1 MSTLI
6 KRYFFFILGLIINSF
21 GVAFI
26 TKSALGTS
34 QISSIPYVLSLK
46 FTNLSFGQTT
56 FIFNMLFIL
65 IQLLILKK
73 DFRPI
78 QFLQIAAN
86 ILFSSFID
94 VSMTLL
100 TGLNPQT
107 IPLRTLSLLVGC
119 AILAVGISVE
129 VAPGCHQS
137 SGRRHRPRHGQSIRH
152 GIRQSQDPVRCDPDR
167 HGHAPV
173 FPFLPQIKRNRTGN
187 HHLCRTGRTYDLFR
201 EPVSSGNRE
210 DTRTGR
216 PPLVWEDVPEVN
228 PGDCEKNITQKK
240 EGPRVYKSPWSF
252 FCVKTS

>member
-129 VAPGCHQS
+129 VAPDVIKVPGEGIVHAIS
-137 SGRRHRPRHGQSIRH
+137 RVSGMEFGKVKIRFDVTLIIIAIVLSFLFFQRLNGVGLGTIVSAILIGPMISFVNRHLPGIEKIRGLAGQ
-152 GIRQSQDPVRCDPDR
+152 
-167 HGHAPV
+167 
-173 FPFLPQIKRNRTGN
+173 
-187 HHLCRTGRTYDLFR
+187 
-201 EPVSSGNRE
+201 
-210 DTRTGR
+210 
-216 PPLVWEDVPEVN
+216 
-228 PGDCEKNITQKK
+228 
-240 EGPRVYKSPWSF
+240 
-252 FCVKTS
+252 

>member
-26 TKSALGTS
+26 TKSALGAS

-129 VAPGCHQS
+129 VAPDVIKVPGEGIVHAMARV
-137 SGRRHRPRHGQSIRH
+137 SGMEFGKVKIRFDVTLIIIAIVLSFLFFQRLNGVGLGTIVSAILIGPMISFVNRHLPGIEKIRGLAGQ
-152 GIRQSQDPVRCDPDR
+152 
-167 HGHAPV
+167 
-173 FPFLPQIKRNRTGN
+173 
-187 HHLCRTGRTYDLFR
+187 
-201 EPVSSGNRE
+201 
-210 DTRTGR
+210 
-216 PPLVWEDVPEVN
+216 
-228 PGDCEKNITQKK
+228 
-240 EGPRVYKSPWSF
+240 
-252 FCVKTS
+252 

>member
-119 AILAVGISVE
+119 AIKVPGEGIVHAMARVSGMEFGKVKIRFDVTLIVMATLLSFLFFHKLNGIGLGTIISAVLVGPMISFVNRYLPGIGKIRALA
-129 VAPGCHQS
+129 
-137 SGRRHRPRHGQSIRH
+137 
-152 GIRQSQDPVRCDPDR
+152 DR
-167 HGHAPV
+167 H
-173 FPFLPQIKRNRTGN
+173 
-187 HHLCRTGRTYDLFR
+187 
-201 EPVSSGNRE
+201 
-210 DTRTGR
+210 
-216 PPLVWEDVPEVN
+216 
-228 PGDCEKNITQKK
+228 
-240 EGPRVYKSPWSF
+240 
-252 FCVKTS
+252 

>member
-78 QFLQIAAN
+78 QFLQIASN

-129 VAPGCHQS
+129 VAPDVIKVPGEGIVHAIS
-137 SGRRHRPRHGQSIRH
+137 RVSGMEFGKVKIRFDVTLIIIAIVLSFLFFQRLNGVGLGTIVSAILIGPMISFVNRHLPGIEKIRGLAGQ
-152 GIRQSQDPVRCDPDR
+152 
-167 HGHAPV
+167 
-173 FPFLPQIKRNRTGN
+173 
-187 HHLCRTGRTYDLFR
+187 
-201 EPVSSGNRE
+201 
-210 DTRTGR
+210 
-216 PPLVWEDVPEVN
+216 
-228 PGDCEKNITQKK
+228 
-240 EGPRVYKSPWSF
+240 
-252 FCVKTS
+252 

>member
-107 IPLRTLSLLVGC
+107 IPLRS
-119 AILAVGISVE
+119 
-129 VAPGCHQS
+129 
-137 SGRRHRPRHGQSIRH
+137 
-152 GIRQSQDPVRCDPDR
+152 
-167 HGHAPV
+167 
-173 FPFLPQIKRNRTGN
+173 
-187 HHLCRTGRTYDLFR
+187 
-201 EPVSSGNRE
+201 
-210 DTRTGR
+210 
-216 PPLVWEDVPEVN
+216 
-228 PGDCEKNITQKK
+228 
-240 EGPRVYKSPWSF
+240 
-252 FCVKTS
+252 

>member
-129 VAPGCHQS
+129 VAPDVIKVPGEGIVHAMARV
-137 SGRRHRPRHGQSIRH
+137 SGMEFGKVKIRFDVTLIIIAIVLSFLFFQRLNGVGLGTIVSAILIGPMISFVNRHLPGIEKIRGLAGQ
-152 GIRQSQDPVRCDPDR
+152 
-167 HGHAPV
+167 
-173 FPFLPQIKRNRTGN
+173 
-187 HHLCRTGRTYDLFR
+187 
-201 EPVSSGNRE
+201 
-210 DTRTGR
+210 
-216 PPLVWEDVPEVN
+216 
-228 PGDCEKNITQKK
+228 
-240 EGPRVYKSPWSF
+240 
-252 FCVKTS
+252 

>member
-21 GVAFI
+21 GVTFI

-129 VAPGCHQS
+129 VAPDVIKVPGEGIVHAMARV
-137 SGRRHRPRHGQSIRH
+137 SGMEFGKVKIRFDVTLIIIAIVLSFLFFQRLNGVGLGTIVSAILIGPMISFVNRHLPGIEKIRGLAGQ
-152 GIRQSQDPVRCDPDR
+152 
-167 HGHAPV
+167 
-173 FPFLPQIKRNRTGN
+173 
-187 HHLCRTGRTYDLFR
+187 
-201 EPVSSGNRE
+201 
-210 DTRTGR
+210 
-216 PPLVWEDVPEVN
+216 
-228 PGDCEKNITQKK
+228 
-240 EGPRVYKSPWSF
+240 
-252 FCVKTS
+252 

>member
-86 ILFSSFID
+86 ILFSFFID

-100 TGLNPQT
+100 TSLNPQT
-107 IPLRTLSLLVGC
+107 IPLRSLSLLVGC

-129 VAPGCHQS
+129 VAPDVIKVPGEGLVHAMARV
-137 SGRRHRPRHGQSIRH
+137 SGMEFGKVKIRFDVTLIIMAMLLSFLFFHKLNGIGLGTIISAVLVGPMISFVNRHLPGIGKIRALADRR
-152 GIRQSQDPVRCDPDR
+152 
-167 HGHAPV
+167 
-173 FPFLPQIKRNRTGN
+173 
-187 HHLCRTGRTYDLFR
+187 
-201 EPVSSGNRE
+201 
-210 DTRTGR
+210 
-216 PPLVWEDVPEVN
+216 
-228 PGDCEKNITQKK
+228 
-240 EGPRVYKSPWSF
+240 
-252 FCVKTS
+252 